1 MQIADHLEHIALKPD
16 TVVADIEAVC
26 NDAVEYKLRS
36 VCVPPLF
43 VKTAK
48 MLLADTGITVCAVI
62 GFPFGYSA
70 IEAKVAEIVLAIIDE
85 ADELDLV
92 INTSAV
98 KNGDWQFLANEIN
111 NIMPIVRGR
120 GKKLAV
126 VLEAALFTHQE
137 IIAACDMYGAAGVD
151 AIQIGTGFTDDTSA
165 TAHVEL
171 TRKHLAGAIEIK
183 VATAIK
189 SYSFAAELIKAGA
202 NRLCCNNG
210 TKLIQQALQQ
220 N

>member
-1 MQIADHLEHIALKPD
+1 MQIADHIEHIALKPD
-16 TVVADIEAVC
+16 IVVADIEAVC

-43 VKTAK
+43 VKIAK
-48 MLLADTGITVCAVI
+48 TLLADTGITVSTVI

-111 NIMPIVRGR
+111 TIMPIVRGR

-126 VLEAALFTHQE
+126 VLEAALFIDQE
-137 IIAACDMYGAAGVD
+137 IITACDMYGAAGVD
-151 AIQIGTGFTDDTSA
+151 AIQTGTGFTDDVLVTE
-165 TAHVEL
+165 HVQL
-171 TRKHLAGAIEIK
+171 TRKHLANAIEIK
-183 VATAIK
+183 VATAVK

-202 NRLCCNNG
+202 NRVCCHNG
-210 TKLIQQALQQ
+210 PKLIQQALQQ